1 MARDTQSSLHGARLT
16 LCTSR
21 GKLATQMGPKNM
33 TLPQPGKP
41 FFDYGCQYISV
52 SSDWFV
58 EELELWKKLGFCQ
71 VLPPSQ
77 VGTISGSQG
86 FQGLPGDCWVGNGG
100 MAPMLRNI
108 HRQTAQEFEDVLEQ
122 VSGFPN
128 DAYKVVGLRKDTSG
142 QWELQMQG
150 GGTLGPFTYVVGGF
164 AQHILTDPFL
174 LSGGAACSAM
184 LECLRRVESNQ
195 LIVMQVSFEGE
206 PLPIPFTAAHVCD
219 DEALSFIGNN
229 SQKPQQNGEW
239 GTPGP
244 QQLTLLSTAEFAE
257 REFNCNPKGYRRKAE
272 EKLLAALG
280 RLLKLDVLKYKPQI
294 NRINHWEDG
303 LPTNTPPASR
313 GCLFDAKEGLGWCGD
328 FCVAPGVE
336 GAARSGAAMADV
348 LASFHGQ
355 KDFCGDGLLP
365 MDVDWVSISSV
376 SGFGIVD
383 IGAFPGVPSRC
394 THTDHVPSAI
404 GGYDKAK
411 AHFGHVGAAKGY
423 NGKGK
428 DYQSK
433 GGKGKG
439 KGGKGK
445 GSLWKGK

>member
-21 GKLATQMGPKNM
+21 RKLAMQMGPKNM

-52 SSDWFV
+52 SSDWLIA
-58 EELELWKKLGFCQ
+58 ELELWKKLGFCQ
-71 VLPPSQ
+71 VLPENE
-77 VGTISGSQG
+77 VGTISSQG
-86 FQGLPGDCWVGNGG
+86 FQALPGDCWVGNGG
-100 MAPMLRNI
+100 MPPMLRNI

-164 AQHILTDPFL
+164 AQHILTDPF
-174 LSGGAACSAM
+174 
-184 LECLRRVESNQ
+184 RVESNQ

-244 QQLTLLSTAEFAE
+244 QQLTLISTAEFAE
-257 REFNCNPKGYRRKAE
+257 REFNCNGEAPSILGPAPE
-272 EKLLAALG
+272 GG
-280 RLLKLDVLKYKPQI
+280 RLAVQAPNQPDKPLGGWPAEQHSTSFQ
-294 NRINHWEDG
+294 RLSLRCKGGSRLVRG
-303 LPTNTPPASR
+303 LLCRSGRGR
-313 GCLFDAKEGLGWCGD
+313 GCKIWC
-328 FCVAPGVE
+328 C
-336 GAARSGAAMADV
+336 
-348 LASFHGQ
+348 HG
-355 KDFCGDGLLP
+355 
-365 MDVDWVSISSV
+365 
-376 SGFGIVD
+376 
-383 IGAFPGVPSRC
+383 
-394 THTDHVPSAI
+394 
-404 GGYDKAK
+404 
-411 AHFGHVGAAKGY
+411 
-423 NGKGK
+423 
-428 DYQSK
+428 
-433 GGKGKG
+433 
-439 KGGKGK
+439 
-445 GSLWKGK
+445 

>member
-16 LCTSR
+16 RCTSR
-21 GKLATQMGPKNM
+21 RKLATQMGPKNM
-33 TLPQPGKP
+33 TRPQPGKP

-52 SSDWFV
+52 SSDWLIA
-58 EELELWKKLGFCQ
+58 ELELWKKLGFCQ
-71 VLPPSQ
+71 VLPKNE
-77 VGTISGSQG
+77 VGTISSQG
-86 FQGLPGDCWVGNGG
+86 FQALPGDCWVGNGG
-100 MAPMLRNI
+100 MPPMLRNI

-128 DAYKVVGLRKDTSG
+128 DAHKVVGLRKDTSG

-164 AQHILTDPFL
+164 AQHILTDPF
-174 LSGGAACSAM
+174 
-184 LECLRRVESNQ
+184 RVESNQ

-244 QQLTLLSTAEFAE
+244 QQLTLISTAEFAE

-272 EKLLAALG
+272 EKLLASLG
-280 RLLKLDVLKYKPQI
+280 RLLKVDVWQYKPQI

-303 LPTNTPPASR
+303 LPSNTPPASK

-336 GAARSGAAMADV
+336 GAARSGAAMAEV
-348 LASFHGQ
+348 LESCLRQVTLVVDSSF
-355 KDFCGDGLLP
+355 
-365 MDVDWVSISSV
+365 VSFS
-376 SGFGIVD
+376 
-383 IGAFPGVPSRC
+383 P
-394 THTDHVPSAI
+394 
-404 GGYDKAK
+404 
-411 AHFGHVGAAKGY
+411 
-423 NGKGK
+423 
-428 DYQSK
+428 
-433 GGKGKG
+433 
-439 KGGKGK
+439 
-445 GSLWKGK
+445 